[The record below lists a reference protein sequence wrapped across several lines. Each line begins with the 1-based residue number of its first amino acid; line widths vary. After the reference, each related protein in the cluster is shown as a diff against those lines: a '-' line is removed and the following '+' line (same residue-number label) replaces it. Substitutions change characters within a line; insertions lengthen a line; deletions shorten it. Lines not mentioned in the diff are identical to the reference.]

1 MPGEE
6 VLIAILADVTRA
18 DHPLEPFRFQVLAG
32 PLQFSD
38 HLLHAAGLAKC
49 ARSQCSLARA
59 AGLVDFKRC

>member
-32 PLQFSD
+32 DLPLQFSD
-38 HLLHAAGLAKC
+38 HLLHAAGL
-49 ARSQCSLARA
+49 QNARA
-59 AGLVDFKRC
+59 RNVLLREPPGL